1 MFNFFG
7 QSAKIDDKLVQKK
20 IINLPAK
27 DLPIDT
33 LTVDDVDQDIKH
45 RISVIQKEFSDGF
58 NFVKSYPKSV
68 TFFGSARL
76 PETDPHYEQARR
88 LGNLLAKEGY
98 AIITGGG
105 PGIMEAGNRGAKE
118 AGGDSLGLT
127 IELPMEQSTNP
138 YVTAHEDFYYF
149 FTRKVCMTYSSEAFV
164 YFPGGF
170 GTLDELF
177 EILTLVQTKKI
188 PWVPII
194 LVGIDFWKP
203 LTTWIDTELRSRF
216 HTIDAEDTDLYHLF
230 DDEQMVVDLIKEVPV
245 RA

>member
-1 MFNFFG
+1 MFNLFG
-7 QSAKIDDKLVQKK
+7 SGSVKSDKK
-20 IINLPAK
+20 IVNLPAK
-27 DLPIDT
+27 DLPIKM
-33 LTVDDVDQDIKH
+33 LTAQEVAETVKK
-45 RISVIQKEFSDGF
+45 RIAKVQQEFIAGF
-58 NFVKSYPKSV
+58 SLVQSYPKSV

-76 PETDPHYEQARR
+76 KENDPHYAQARR

-105 PGIMEAGNRGAKE
+105 PGIMEAGNRGAYE
-118 AGGDSLGLT
+118 AGGASIGLN

-138 YVTAHEDFYYF
+138 YITAHEDFYYF

-194 LVGIDFWKP
+194 LVGVDFWKP
-203 LTTWIDTELRSRF
+203 LTTWIDNELRTKF
-216 HTIDAEDTDLYHLF
+216 KTIDDEDTDLYHLF
-230 DDEQMVVDLIKEVPV
+230 DDEQMVVDLIKESPI
-245 RA
+245 RN

>member
-1 MFNFFG
+1 MFNFLKN
-7 QSAKIDDKLVQKK
+7 SKSEEIIVPKAHLNVPAK
-20 IINLPAK
+20 NLPIETLSVGEADEAIK
-27 DLPIDT
+27 KRID
-33 LTVDDVDQDIKH
+33 
-45 RISVIQKEFSDGF
+45 VIQKEFSDGF
-58 NFVKSYPKSV
+58 NFVRSYPKSV

-76 PETDPHYEQARR
+76 PATDPHYQQARR

-98 AIITGGG
+98 AVITGGG

-127 IELPMEQSTNP
+127 IKLPMEQTTNP
-138 YVTAHEDFYYF
+138 YVTGHVDFFYF
-149 FTRKVCMTYSSEAFV
+149 FTRKTCMTYSSEAFV

-194 LVGIDFWKP
+194 LVGIDFWRP
-203 LTTWIDTELRSRF
+203 LTTWIDDELRKKFAS
-216 HTIDAEDTDLYHLF
+216 IDAEDTDLYHLF
-230 DDEQMVVDLIKEVPV
+230 DDEQMVVDLIKEVPI
-245 RA
+245 RD